1 VGLQA
6 YVDDSGGSEL
16 NQHPYFVLAGLIADD
31 ARWEAFAADWK
42 VVLDREPNLEY
53 LKMSEAGVLRKQ
65 FAMQRGWTRPL
76 RDACIAE
83 FVEVIRSHA
92 IFRISVSIEKKSF
105 FEQVTSIHL
114 RNPKPTAG
122 SPYYLA
128 FHRLVLGVPLRQ
140 SMTIGS
146 VPESGKVDFIFDQQG
161 KSGAM
166 AIAAWSELKTN
177 VLPKLEMAGVPDIL
191 PAIGA
196 APRFGDEK
204 EDLPLQGADL
214 FAWYMR
220 RYRQRNR
227 ILIVPPDRNL
237 ERLFE
242 IPGDDFLY
250 DRAALRDVRE
260 TVTGLIA
267 FPTDA

>member
-1 VGLQA
+1 MGLQA
-6 YVDDSGGSEL
+6 YVDDSGGAEL

-31 ARWEAFAADWK
+31 GRWEAFAADWRI
-42 VVLDREPNLEY
+42 VLDREPTLEY
-53 LKMSEAGVLRKQ
+53 LKMSEAAVLRKQ

-76 RDACIAE
+76 RDARIAD

-92 IFRISVSIEKKSF
+92 IFRISVAVEKEPF
-105 FEQVTSIHL
+105 FEQVASIKL

-122 SPYYLA
+122 SPYFLA
-128 FHRLVLGVPLRQ
+128 FHQLVLGLPLRQ
-140 SMTIGS
+140 TMTIGS
-146 VPESGKVDFIFDQQG
+146 VPQSGKVDFIFDEQG

-166 AIAAWSELKTN
+166 ATAAWSELKSD
-177 VLPKLEMAGVPDIL
+177 VLPRLKMEGVPDIL

-196 APRFGDEK
+196 EPRFGDEK
-204 EDLPLQGADL
+204 QDLPLQAADL
-214 FAWYMR
+214 FAWYMS
-220 RYRQRNR
+220 RYRQGNR

-267 FPTDA
+267 PATKA